1 VDKEENQKVKWYL
14 RPLGVLV
21 LLFVVLGPLAL
32 PLLYKSPRFNKT
44 LKIILTIAVI
54 IYTSYLIFVSVELG
68 IEVYR
73 RIEELQNIIG

>member
-1 VDKEENQKVKWYL
+1 MDKEENEKIKWYL

-32 PLLYKSPRFNKT
+32 PLLYKSPKFNKT

-68 IEVYR
+68 MEVYR

>member
-1 VDKEENQKVKWYL
+1 MDKEENEKVKWYL

-32 PLLYKSPRFNKT
+32 PLLYKSPKFNKT

-73 RIEELQNIIG
+73 RLEELQNTIG

>member
-1 VDKEENQKVKWYL
+1 MDKEENEKVKWYL

-32 PLLYKSPRFNKT
+32 PLLYKSPKFNKT

-73 RIEELQNIIG
+73 RLEELQNIIG

>member
-1 VDKEENQKVKWYL
+1 MDKEENEKVKWYL

-32 PLLYKSPRFNKT
+32 PLLYKSPKFNKT

-73 RIEELQNIIG
+73 RIEELQTIIG

>member
-1 VDKEENQKVKWYL
+1 MDKEENEKVKWYL

-21 LLFVVLGPLAL
+21 LLFVVLGPFAL
-32 PLLYKSPRFNKT
+32 PLLYKSPKFNKT

-73 RIEELQNIIG
+73 RIEELQNITG

>member
-1 VDKEENQKVKWYL
+1 MEKEENEKIKWYL

-32 PLLYKSPRFNKT
+32 PLLYKSPKFNKT

-54 IYTSYLIFVSVELG
+54 IYTSYLIFASVELG

-73 RIEELQNIIG
+73 RIEELQTIIG

>member
-1 VDKEENQKVKWYL
+1 M
-14 RPLGVLV
+14 LV

-32 PLLYKSPRFNKT
+32 PLLYKSPKFNKT

-68 IEVYR
+68 LEVYR
-73 RIEELQNIIG
+73 RIEELQTIIG

>member
-1 VDKEENQKVKWYL
+1 MDKEENEKVKWYL

-32 PLLYKSPRFNKT
+32 PLLYKSPKFNKT

-68 IEVYR
+68 IEVFR
-73 RIEELQNIIG
+73 MIEELQNTIG